1 MSRPHDRSPGPAD
14 SRPLHQT
21 VTLTYAIARIVFI
34 PLVALY
40 FCLGGRGRPGVPRR
54 GGLII
59 VANHTSYLDPVL
71 LAANAP
77 RPLHFLARESLFR
90 RPLFGWL
97 IRRLHAI
104 PLAQDR
110 PNRAALERAL
120 KTVRAGGA
128 LVIFPE
134 GTRSRDGRLGPA
146 QSGVG
151 HLALRAG
158 VPIIAAHI
166 DGAHQAMPRGCEF
179 PRPRRVRIRWGTPHT
194 VDQWL
199 GATSETGERKERKSV
214 RIVSALMKE
223 LACLG
228 GQQADT
234 VYNNNLPIASSR

>member
-1 MSRPHDRSPGPAD
+1 
-14 SRPLHQT
+14 
-21 VTLTYAIARIVFI
+21 VTLTYAIARIVFT
-34 PLVALY
+34 PLVAFY
-40 FCLGGRGRPGVPRR
+40 FCIGGRGRPGIPRR

-97 IRRLHAI
+97 LRRVHSI
-104 PLAQDR
+104 PLARDR
-110 PNRAALERAL
+110 PDRAALERAL

-146 QSGVG
+146 LAGVG
-151 HLALRAG
+151 HIALRAG
-158 VPIIAAHI
+158 IPIVAAHI
-166 DGAHQAMPRGCEF
+166 DGAHQAMPRGTKF
-179 PRPRRVRIRWGTPHT
+179 PRPRRVRIRWGTPQT

-199 GATSETGERKERKSV
+199 GASSETDVKKERKSV

-228 GQQADT
+228 GQKADT
-234 VYNNNLPIASSR
+234 EDNKSPPMPQPEEA